1 MTKILA
7 IGKQRL
13 KILDLAK
20 NDFFKLNLAQS
31 DKNLEQKCFSA
42 DVNSF
47 RNSLTRWLPKGY
59 SETAPF
65 MRFDNHFFWSQEF
78 QKYLKVQSCKLK
90 KYW

>member
-7 IGKQRL
+7 IGNQRL

-20 NDFFKLNLAQS
+20 SDFFKLSLAQS

-47 RNSLTRWLPKGY
+47 GNSLTR
-59 SETAPF
+59 
-65 MRFDNHFFWSQEF
+65 
-78 QKYLKVQSCKLK
+78 
-90 KYW
+90 

>member
-20 NDFFKLNLAQS
+20 NDFFKLSLAQS

-47 RNSLTRWLPKGY
+47 RNSLTR
-59 SETAPF
+59 
-65 MRFDNHFFWSQEF
+65 
-78 QKYLKVQSCKLK
+78 
-90 KYW
+90 